1 MYRSDWVEP
10 VLLRLAG
17 GPTVERPTPLRRF
30 DPTCRLRGWR
40 ELASIVDE
48 VRHELRR
55 QGIEPVISGTQWNL
69 PGELAFYC
77 EGNPAVYTLGLAL
90 GDRHS
95 QYELWQPNPV
105 SNPET
110 FVGLT
115 FIFVGEIKPLLRA
128 SFERIDP
135 SRHIVI
141 HGQGGQPIA
150 KWTVTVCRSFRGFPA
165 SSAVATNR
173 LF

>member
-1 MYRSDWVEP
+1 AWLARQLQSAERSYRRLTLACVIAACTLGSAATLAMYRSDWVEP

-55 QGIEPVISGTQWNL
+55 QGIEPVISGMQWNL

-90 GDRHS
+90 G
-95 QYELWQPNPV
+95 W
-105 SNPET
+105 
-110 FVGLT
+110 
-115 FIFVGEIKPLLRA
+115 
-128 SFERIDP
+128 
-135 SRHIVI
+135 
-141 HGQGGQPIA
+141 
-150 KWTVTVCRSFRGFPA
+150 
-165 SSAVATNR
+165 
-173 LF
+173 